1 MVRKASSRGSV
12 ALIALTVLALVG
24 LAGYL
29 GSKATQDKTLKETE
43 VLNGS
48 KNGTLLR
55 LKPLEDPLT
64 FHLVRQERTLMN
76 KVPQYKK
83 NFDLSFDLTIEK
95 TSKNDYQIKPSNG
108 NGLDLDKKQSNHLK
122 KMAAIISEGAMSIT
136 LAENGAASDPLFI
149 EANDAG
155 WAGAMALKAL
165 GMFEHGFLE
174 TMLPNDPIEQ
184 GAKWSRYVDY
194 AEEEKQA
201 DANASELFPSLKKSI
216 KFVQTGPEAEY
227 TLVKIES
234 VEGRQIAEITY
245 NSSGTVSVDSKHPLM
260 GDASYQQEFTEKGT
274 IKLDVKTSWPIE
286 FKMVRTVETKSATV
300 PSIEE
305 YTTHVKRI

>member
-1 MVRKASSRGSV
+1 MGRSISTLPVFGLLFSILFCVSGCAKTQVTEEKEV
-12 ALIALTVLALVG
+12 AV
-24 LAGYL
+24 
-29 GSKATQDKTLKETE
+29 KP
-43 VLNGS
+43 

-55 LKPLEDPLT
+55 LKPLDDPLK

-83 NFDLSFDLTIEK
+83 NFDLSFDLTIERA
-95 TSKNDYQIKPSNG
+95 SENDYQIKPSNG

-122 KMAAIISEGAMSIT
+122 KMAAIISKGAISIT

-155 WAGAMALKAL
+155 WAGAMALKAI

-174 TMLPNDPIEQ
+174 TMLPKDPIEP

-194 AEEEKQA
+194 AEEDKQA
-201 DANASELFPSLKKSI
+201 DANASELFPGLKKSI

-245 NSSGTVSVDSKHPLM
+245 NSSGTVSIDSKHPLM
-260 GDASYQQEFTEKGT
+260 GDSSYQQEFTEKGT
-274 IKLDVKTSWPIE
+274 IKLDVKTGWPIE